1 MLLYLKELGFVVAI
15 VVWLVVLPA
24 PPRLCQT
31 DNWMLQ
37 RDIERNYFN
46 EQCSYSKIMLSPFAE

>member
-24 PPRLCQT
+24 PPDCARQITGCYRETLRGIILKSSAHT
-31 DNWMLQ
+31 P
-37 RDIERNYFN
+37 
-46 EQCSYSKIMLSPFAE
+46 K